1 MASAG
6 TSSGRPSSA
15 RRSAR
20 PARSCLGLCPVRRTR
35 PEPRSDHL
43 RELGARWG
51 VVQSLREHRRRQP
64 LAADHDARAALVVVP
79 RSHRLGR
86 PPRSRPVSS
95 RRVPQHRRRQD
106 VEPFRRA
113 RRQDRRVHGGW
124 RKRRHL
130 RDDLRRKVV
139 PDDRRRRQLADGP
152 HRPCLRRD
160 RDRSE
165 RPGSQLR
172 RRLGQSRRDPQER
185 RPRAHVDRCRQGRP
199 LDGDHVPGIRPHRPC
214 DALRGNPR
222 ESALQEHEPGE
233 DLASASA
240 GLGNSSVST
249 SPSKRDVRTRSSP
262 EPSGA
267 GSSRPPTAASAG
279 IEYRSAFPPR
289 RRRGS
294 RPSRRT
300 RSIRT
305 PFTSLPAG
313 AVDASAPAS
322 S

>member
-1 MASAG
+1 MTSQPWTRVAVIAIDPARPNVVYAG
-6 TSSGRPSSA
+6 TDRGVGKTTDGGRHWRMVNTGLFDGRAALRPRVASLDESAVWSLTIDAQHPSTVFA
-15 RRSAR
+15 TTA
-20 PARSCLGLCPVRRTR
+20 LGLYRTTNGGKRWHIIGPPFFRKAFCAPCAVMRSGYVLSVATR

-124 RKRRHL
+124 RKRRDL

-152 HRPCLRRD
+152 HRPRLRRD

-172 RRLGQSRRDPQER
+172 RRLGQSP
-185 RPRAHVDRCRQGRP
+185 P
-199 LDGDHVPGIRPHRPC
+199 
-214 DALRGNPR
+214 
-222 ESALQEHEPGE
+222 
-233 DLASASA
+233 
-240 GLGNSSVST
+240 
-249 SPSKRDVRTRSSP
+249 
-262 EPSGA
+262 
-267 GSSRPPTAASAG
+267 GSSRASTTGTRGPLPTRAST
-279 IEYRSAFPPR
+279 R
-289 RRRGS
+289 R
-294 RPSRRT
+294 
-300 RSIRT
+300 
-305 PFTSLPAG
+305 
-313 AVDASAPAS
+313 
-322 S
+322 